1 MKNNVLY
8 YSVGPL
14 LYCPANRISIT
25 DSLINERFGNRFS
38 LALCLE
44 DTINDDH
51 VEEAEQ
57 ILISSLS
64 QIFIQHEQKPFY
76 LPKIFIRVRNPQ
88 QIQRLTKALG
98 QSIKIVTG
106 FIVPKFSPDNAQ
118 SYIEQ
123 MILVNELVAKK
134 LYMMPIYESPSII
147 DLRNRIDILYLL
159 RDSLT
164 RIEDLILNIR
174 VGGNDL
180 CHMFGFRRHANE
192 SIHSIRPVSDI
203 FSDIITVYGMDY
215 VISGPVSEY
224 YNGSGW
230 DRGLKAELAQDRLC
244 GFTGKTV
251 IHPNQIPLVNDAYRV
266 SKEDYE
272 DAKAI
277 LHWEETAPSLVHGN
291 VKKARMNECKTHSN
305 WAMQILMLAEAFG
318 VVDSESSAL

>member
-25 DSLINERFGNRFS
+25 DSLINEKFGNRFS

-159 RDSLT
+159 RDSLA

-192 SIHSIRPVSDI
+192 SIHSISPVW
-203 FSDIITVYGMDY
+203 
-215 VISGPVSEY
+215 EY
-224 YNGSGW
+224 YAGDGW
-230 DRGLKAELAQDRLC
+230 KEGMIQEIREDRLC
-244 GFTGKTV
+244 GFIGKTV
-251 IHPNQIPLVNDAYRV
+251 IHPSQIPVVNRAYQVSRNDYLDAR
-266 SKEDYE
+266 
-272 DAKAI
+272 AI
-277 LHWEETAPSLVHGN
+277 LNWNADSASLVAGS
-291 VKKARMNECKTHSN
+291 KTRERMNEYKTHLN
-305 WAMQILMLAEAFG
+305 WAKKTVYLSEVFG
-318 VVDSESSAL
+318 ITE